1 MTSSLSLLI
10 FGGTLMALQGP
21 SGFLQFFGRGQAI
34 MFVLP
39 SSLLNPI
46 TPKSSLFCALP
57 FPPFG
62 K

>member
-10 FGGTLMALQGP
+10 FGGTLMALQ
-21 SGFLQFFGRGQAI
+21 LQFFGRGQAI
-34 MFVLP
+34 TFALP

-62 K
+62 KYYGN